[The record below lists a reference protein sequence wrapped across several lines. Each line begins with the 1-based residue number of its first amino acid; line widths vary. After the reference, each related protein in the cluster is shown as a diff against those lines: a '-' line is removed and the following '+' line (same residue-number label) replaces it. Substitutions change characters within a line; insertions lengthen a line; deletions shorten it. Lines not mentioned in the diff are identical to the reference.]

1 MSKYSLVVES
11 GKKELKMSP
20 CLSLLSCELSMS
32 VKENSDREKIIT
44 TMLLRKLP
52 KNFLVKKDF
61 YSNKMVTWTTSR
73 AKGSNRTCETPEKN
87 HKNLFFL
94 DVIL

>member
-1 MSKYSLVVES
+1 
-11 GKKELKMSP
+11 MSP
-20 CLSLLSCELSMS
+20 CLPLLSCELSMS

-61 YSNKMVTWTTSR
+61 YPSKMVT
-73 AKGSNRTCETPEKN
+73 
-87 HKNLFFL
+87 
-94 DVIL
+94 